1 MERTDTTGQPRTNRE
16 GVLASRDANLQVR
29 LWIGRNPGLFVG
41 LCLAAG
47 FLLGKGP
54 ARGGKS

>member
-1 MERTDTTGQPRTNRE
+1 MTTSQLRTNPE

-29 LWIGRNPGLFVG
+29 WWIGRHPGLFVG
-41 LCLAAG
+41 LCLAGG